1 MWIIVIRKTKRSFGK
16 RTSKKKC
23 CKEARSSS
31 CWIFNCFLATL
42 KNLESSY
49 FPYSSYAKA
58 CCHMKVPLWQIIFG
72 VSWQTK
78 PALYWLAVFVNNLH
92 KSTEWKG
99 KKYGTEPSTK
109 FSPPVLIDVARTT
122 NRTKQG
128 VGVTVLLYD
137 LSVGQLKIISKSFE
151 WRKKAQI
158 MICISDVD
166 DVLFM
171 NRQGNIFTDDI
182 IPCSFIHSN
191 HQILRN
197 FFLIVWQFFPDF

>member
-1 MWIIVIRKTKRSFGK
+1 MMWKRRIIMPSSCELSLSAKPKEALENERR
-16 RTSKKKC
+16 KKKC

-137 LSVGQLKIISKSFE
+137 QLKKFCLLVNWKLSQKVLNGE
-151 WRKKAQI
+151 KK
-158 MICISDVD
+158 
-166 DVLFM
+166 LK
-171 NRQGNIFTDDI
+171 
-182 IPCSFIHSN
+182 
-191 HQILRN
+191 
-197 FFLIVWQFFPDF
+197 

>member
-1 MWIIVIRKTKRSFGK
+1 MMWKRRIIMPSSCELSLSAKP
-16 RTSKKKC
+16 
-23 CKEARSSS
+23 KEALENERRKKNVAKKQEAARAE
-31 CWIFNCFLATL
+31 FNCFLATL

-158 MICISDVD
+158 MICISA
-166 DVLFM
+166 LCWW
-171 NRQGNIFTDDI
+171 
-182 IPCSFIHSN
+182 CSFHE
-191 HQILRN
+191 
-197 FFLIVWQFFPDF
+197 